1 MAGGSEQRKIGT
13 RHYAL
18 STRHQGVSGPWSV
31 VRCKYKNGNKLLQRT
46 TDAAKGELAGGIGQQ
61 AADRFCSLSI
71 KHRFFP
77 MPYALCSMPNRN
89 RRCL

>member
-1 MAGGSEQRKIGT
+1 MAGGSEQRKVGT

-46 TDAAKGELAGGIGQQ
+46 PPKASWQEASGNRQQTD
-61 AADRFCSLSI
+61 FV
-71 KHRFFP
+71 H
-77 MPYALCSMPNRN
+77 
-89 RRCL
+89 